1 MFDTLVTIV
10 GNALTMPE
18 WRRLE
23 RTGTLVTHFKVASSS
38 RRFDKENRRW
48 VDGDSLRVRVNCWRR
63 LAEGVAASV
72 KVGDPVIVTGRL
84 YTRDWTTPEG
94 QKRVMY
100 ELDATAV
107 GHDLARG
114 RGVFE
119 RNRPSLTTSV
129 VEDAEAEA
137 RIAGEPS
144 ESVQEL
150 NERREHLEEVH
161 DDGPY
166 ELPVELVQPADTA
179 PDEAGPAELGPD
191 LDSVVADLDDV
202 ISGTVDAALSEL
214 ADAGL
219 GDEAPLPLM
228 RPPGRSRRNRARVP
242 VGA

>member
-1 MFDTLVTIV
+1 MNDTVVTIV

-38 RRFDKENRRW
+38 RRFDRENKRW

-72 KVGDPVIVTGRL
+72 KVGDPVIVTGRM

-94 QKRVMY
+94 QRRVMY
-100 ELDATAV
+100 ELDAAAV

-119 RNRPSLTTSV
+119 RNRPTLTTSV
-129 VEDAEAEA
+129 VEDAETDG
-137 RIAGEPS
+137 RIRGEQS
-144 ESVQEL
+144 ESVTEL
-150 NERREHLEEVH
+150 NERREQVDEFHN
-161 DDGPY
+161 DDDP
-166 ELPVELVQPADTA
+166 
-179 PDEAGPAELGPD
+179 LGPTAD
-191 LDSVVADLDDV
+191 FDVTPPPLSMPDDPEVDGAVADLDDV
-202 ISGTVDAALSEL
+202 LTGGVEAAL
-214 ADAGL
+214 ADLDGSAAEVA
-219 GDEAPLPLM
+219 EAVPAAPVG
-228 RPPGRSRRNRARVP
+228 PSGRDGRRRSRVP

>member
-1 MFDTLVTIV
+1 MYDTLVTIV

-23 RTGTLVTHFKVASSS
+23 RTGALVTHFKVASSS
-38 RRFDKENRRW
+38 RRFDRENKRW

-72 KVGDPVIVTGRL
+72 KVGDPVIVTGRM
-84 YTRDWTTPEG
+84 YTRDWTTPDG
-94 QKRVMY
+94 QRRVMY
-100 ELDATAV
+100 ELDAAAV

-129 VEDAEAEA
+129 VEDAETEG
-137 RIAGEPS
+137 RVGGELS

-150 NERREHLEEVH
+150 NERREQLEEIH
-161 DDGPY
+161 DDEPLG
-166 ELPVELVQPADTA
+166 LL
-179 PDEAGPAELGPD
+179 DEAPRPVVAVLDETGASSELD
-191 LDSVVADLDDV
+191 DAVADLDDV
-202 ISGTVDAALSEL
+202 ISGTVEAALTEL
-214 ADAGL
+214 EDAGL
-219 GDEAPLPLM
+219 GDGTPLPLM
-228 RPPGRSRRNRARVP
+228 RPPGGRVRRGRARVP